1 MQISDMLAQY
11 NRSSATGATATAPQQ
26 GVQQLV
32 SAVREM
38 TVGNV
43 FEGTVND
50 IKNGTVTLG
59 LANGQTVQA
68 RIAAGVQLA
77 VGQAMFFQVKS
88 NDGTTVEIRPY
99 TNGNL
104 NNPTLLKALDAA
116 GIPAEPRMIDMVNSM
131 MEEQMSI
138 GRESL
143 MDMAR
148 SISAYPD
155 ADIKSLVLMHKL
167 DIPMSEEFI
176 QQFENYKSDQA
187 AITSQFDDV
196 LESIGKLYQNENLS
210 ETEALELGS
219 RIYQVLKQEGS
230 LDASAIVK
238 EGVQKGSWSPVELQE
253 GAILEGTSELAA
265 TEITGKELA
274 ETETIEETLDGVAV
288 NSGEEAAS
296 EENAAQV
303 SEEKTSSDAQ
313 GVQYYARGSVG
324 ALFTEGQMKDF
335 SNLLKEFPQLAGSKL
350 FTAEGNLNGNLST
363 GAFLKELHQ
372 ALDEIMGLTG
382 GSAKKLFSGKEYQ
395 KVLEY
400 EVKRQWTLKPEEVKG
415 DAVKHLYEK
424 MENQMQ
430 KMQELVQESG
440 QSNTSLA
447 KAVSNLQGNIEFM
460 NQINNAYHYVQIPL
474 RMSNQNAHGDLFVY
488 TNKSGVDRPDGEL
501 SAFLHLDMDNLGAT
515 DVSVRMKDRKV
526 HTNFYLEDE
535 KSYDLIEE
543 HMAELMQRLQE
554 KGYSCT
560 VQVENQFR
568 KKNLVEDFMQQEH
581 PSAGILHRYSFD
593 MRA

>member
-265 TEITGKELA
+265 TEITGTELA
-274 ETETIEETLDGVAV
+274 EAETIEETLDGVAV

-382 GSAKKLFSGKEYQ
+382 GSAKKLFSSKEYQ

-400 EVKRQWTLKPEEVKG
+400 EVKQQWTLKPEEIKG